1 MRAPLR
7 RFNDLWD
14 VMFPVE
20 RARIVRLLVAR
31 VTVGAD
37 GMAIDLRNEGLGSLA
52 HDLLTEAGA

>member
-31 VTVGAD
+31 VTVGAE
-37 GMAIDLRNEGLGSLA
+37 GLAIDLRNEGLGSLA
-52 HDLLTEAGA
+52 HDLLTETGA

>member
-1 MRAPLR
+1 
-7 RFNDLWD
+7 
-14 VMFPVE
+14 MFPVE